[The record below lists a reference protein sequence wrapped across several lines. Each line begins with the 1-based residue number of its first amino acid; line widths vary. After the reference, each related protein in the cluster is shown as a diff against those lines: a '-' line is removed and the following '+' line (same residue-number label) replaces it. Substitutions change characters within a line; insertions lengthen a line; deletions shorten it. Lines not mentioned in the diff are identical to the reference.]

1 MSEPVYERFDL
12 PLATDRSPELI
23 RHTLNVDYT
32 GLPYA
37 TPEVRR
43 YLIET
48 IDAAKSKGL
57 PIAFIDADMNELKPI
72 NDELGHQKGNEAIT
86 TWVNKTRERIM
97 SVPSINA
104 LLYRPQAGGDELK
117 ILLILGSEKKEE
129 AKKTLIEIQKALTME
144 TEFAGRKLTA
154 SFGIEFREPG
164 DSSNPGETF
173 QNLELKAEEGKDDMK
188 LGRIIRKVDD
198 TIKSGRKLLLPEYIE
213 RIEEEWYERRMP
225 RNVINRIIE
234 HCLAKRI
241 IMDLPPESPA
251 SYED

>member
-1 MSEPVYERFDL
+1 MEELTQKDFSR
-12 PLATDRSPELI
+12 PLDSDRSKELI

-86 TWVNKTRERIM
+86 TWISKTRERII
-97 SVPSINA
+97 SLPSINA

-129 AKKTLIEIQKALTME
+129 AKKTIIEIQKAMAME

-164 DSSNPGETF
+164 DNSNPGETF

-213 RIEEEWYERRMP
+213 RIEEEWYERRIP

-241 IMDLPPESPA
+241 IMDSSPQLLA
-251 SYED
+251 DYED